1 MGEGEGRRCGG
12 GEGMWGRE
20 ESRRQ
25 MGLAGDR
32 WVWHDVDRS
41 PAGWSEMA
49 AQAACRGGCSPDDGE
64 LACRSQVVS
73 WVPAPMGGQ
82 GCRGGQG
89 VMQLSVLWWVSA
101 VGVSQGAE
109 RGERV

>member
-1 MGEGEGRRCGG
+1 
-12 GEGMWGRE
+12 
-20 ESRRQ
+20 

-49 AQAACRGGCSPDDGE
+49 AQAACGGGCSPDDGE

>member
-32 WVWHDVDRS
+32 WVRHDVDRS
-41 PAGWSEMA
+41 PAGSEMA
-49 AQAACRGGCSPDDGE
+49 AQA
-64 LACRSQVVS
+64 
-73 WVPAPMGGQ
+73 
-82 GCRGGQG
+82 
-89 VMQLSVLWWVSA
+89 
-101 VGVSQGAE
+101 GAE
-109 RGERV
+109 GVVAQMMVSLRAAVR